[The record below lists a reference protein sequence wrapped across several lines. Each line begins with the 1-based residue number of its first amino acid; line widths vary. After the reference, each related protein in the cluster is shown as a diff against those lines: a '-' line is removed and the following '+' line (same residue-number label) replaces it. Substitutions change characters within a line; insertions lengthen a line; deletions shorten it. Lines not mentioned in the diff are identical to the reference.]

1 MEYYNI
7 PLKVDKILKGKN
19 IDNEVDIREAIHQ
32 NIRLIIKS
40 LFLEY
45 RFDPT
50 FGSLINK
57 KQGVSA
63 PQKESTRKWKDKIR
77 EDVQKNLK
85 DMLQRYEQR
94 IKVNDVMVNINL
106 GGKYVSDP
114 IARVEVKVHGQLT
127 IGKREDFYYP
137 DSEVEGQEQG
147 VFPLNIF

>member
-1 MEYYNI
+1 MEYYHI
-7 PLKVDKILKGKN
+7 PLKVDRILKGKQ

-32 NIRLIIKS
+32 NIRLIIKT

-57 KQGVSA
+57 KQGSSA
-63 PQKESTRKWKDKIR
+63 PQQKSTKKWKDKIR

-114 IARVEVKVHGQLT
+114 IARVEVKVHGQFT
-127 IGKREDFYYP
+127 IGKKEDFYYP
-137 DSEVEGQEQG
+137 DSEVDGQEQG
-147 VFPLNIF
+147 VFPLDIF